1 MNKKFMIL
9 TAILFCT
16 GCRIGVE
23 PTEWEIKKIGKKIQT
38 NPVYTYPNGDY
49 QEISTDLK
57 GEEYSRTG
65 FKVGLFKGIGDEK
78 LKLNLGADVRFNL
91 VDYSEEYKDGFCQES
106 EQVAE
111 DAYETTS
118 VFTQVVSGSFT
129 YIPFVGLDLQ
139 WSKDF
144 SLGFEVGFPY
154 AEWEAHSG
162 HHYSEYDSWQEAQ
175 KDFWKGFGLRYAG
188 NAYFNIGDDK
198 NLRFVVSAFY
208 EMYNPEFAGEEA
220 EIFGSG
226 IFIGLESKF

>member
-9 TAILFCT
+9 TAVLFCA

-38 NPVYTYPNGDY
+38 NPVYLYPSEDY

-65 FKVGLFKGIGDEK
+65 FKVGLFKGMGDEK

-91 VDYSEEYKDGFCQES
+91 VDYSEKYKDGFHQES

-111 DAYETTS
+111 DLYETAS

-129 YIPFVGLDLQ
+129 YIPFVGLDFQ
-139 WSKDF
+139 WSEDF

-154 AEWEAHSG
+154 AEWEAYSG
-162 HHYSEYDSWQEAQ
+162 HHYSENDDFQESQ

-188 NAYFNIGDDK
+188 SASFKLNDSGDMR
-198 NLRFVVSAFY
+198 LLISAFH
-208 EMYNPEFAGEEA
+208 ETYNPEFAGEEA

-226 IFIGLESKF
+226 IFIGLQSEF